1 MTNCRQYKKK
11 VGHTNL
17 NIIYHLDNINILDY
31 EELLPEQ
38 YSSSDTENAEFYFSC
53 HERMIDDKSK
63 KQNKNNKAN
72 SFYTESS
79 QGNLVHREIQSM
91 PNLTHT
97 TLNDEIEY
105 ELINYKI
112 NESSKAD
119 ESSPSCA
126 ENPRPASKFVS
137 LRVSKF

>member
-1 MTNCRQYKKK
+1 
-11 VGHTNL
+11 
-17 NIIYHLDNINILDY
+17 
-31 EELLPEQ
+31 
-38 YSSSDTENAEFYFSC
+38 
-53 HERMIDDKSK
+53 MIDDKSK
-63 KQNKNNKAN
+63 KQNKKNNAN
-72 SFYTESS
+72 SCYTESS
-79 QGNLVHREIQSM
+79 QGNMMHRDIQSM

-137 LRVSKF
+137 LIFSNF